1 MTRLPGLKPRVVVR
15 ALERAGFT
23 IVRVKGGHYQLYNAS
38 TGRRVTVPYHHQ
50 SDLSRG
56 TLSAIIQQSGL
67 TADEFL
73 KLT

>member
-23 IVRVKGGHYQLYNAS
+23 IVRVKGSHYQLYNAS
-38 TGRRVTVPYHHQ
+38 TGRRVTVPYHQ
-50 SDLSRG
+50 TDLSRG